1 MKKNKFLLVSVL
13 FIAIFLVQPQ
23 NFQSL
28 KSAFTQ
34 NDIATQLNISD
45 SPEEKNGD
53 LSNAHQT
60 QNEKLKS
67 KTFDF
72 SLIEKMNSSERDFF
86 LSEIVLMRD

>member
-23 NFQSL
+23 NFQSF

-45 SPEEKNGD
+45 SPEEKNED
-53 LSNAHQT
+53 LDNAHQT
-60 QNEKLKS
+60 QNEELKS
-67 KTFDF
+67 KVFDGQHQV
-72 SLIEKMNSSERDFF
+72 IIVNEKALD
-86 LSEIVLMRD
+86 